1 MIVEMEV
8 SEICRSSDWSAVVLR
23 EKDGERRQFPIYIGQ
38 FEGEALET
46 AVHRHEMARPFTHD
60 LILNVIRDVGGDLKR
75 VIIDK
80 LEDNTFYCK
89 LEIVIPSGATVL
101 VDSRPSDAMV
111 LATKTACAIFVDEQ
125 VLQDSH
131 AAPSDEGEDDTE

>member
-23 EKDGERRQFPIYIGQ
+23 EKDGKGRQFPIYVGQ
-38 FEGEALET
+38 FEGEALES
-46 AVHRHEMARPFTHD
+46 AVHRHEMPRPFTHD
-60 LILNVIRDVGGDLKR
+60 LILNVIRDMGGTLLR

-80 LEDNTFYCK
+80 LEDNTFFSK
-89 LEIVIPSGATVL
+89 LEVVLPGGGSVL